1 MSNNDICQSHCSV
14 LLILLQLI
22 NMKVPLPSNLRIAK
36 QVASHPAA
44 KSFATKVH
52 KKMPAGTPSESAKA
66 QADAS
71 AGGPSFESIGIKN
84 TDIVQKSGVS
94 LDSHQKVLVGSV
106 LDVRHS
112 SLRNAAPVHPGHGC
126 AMKKQKELT
135 SVPQLFTG
143 NPTLKHLS
151 LWSREATFQDPI
163 TKAEGYDQFAP
174 QWYGLPALFHPIV
187 LKSHTVVSAG
197 NPIEIKLSNSYTV
210 KGIKSEQTM
219 DSVVRIDV
227 GPDGKITRVDDRW
240 NDNMPEGAVA
250 QVCLLSFVDACARP
264 FKNIH

>member
-1 MSNNDICQSHCSV
+1 
-14 LLILLQLI
+14 
-22 NMKVPLPSNLRIAK
+22 MKVPLPSNLRIAK

-106 LDVRHS
+106 LD
-112 SLRNAAPVHPGHGC
+112 
-126 AMKKQKELT
+126 
-135 SVPQLFTG
+135 
-143 NPTLKHLS
+143 
-151 LWSREATFQDPI
+151 
-163 TKAEGYDQFAP
+163 
-174 QWYGLPALFHPIV
+174 
-187 LKSHTVVSAG
+187 
-197 NPIEIKLSNSYTV
+197 IKLSNSYTV

-250 QVCLLSFVDACARP
+250 QTLRKLNAVSVPRFVTVPKTEEEDAKLKSERESQQSV
-264 FKNIH
+264 